1 MEVKMKR
8 NPTLIVLLVLAL
20 LVTSCGPSPV
30 QAASYNPPEGLT
42 ESDILRLFPPQDNL
56 MNIVDWNQIWNPPV
70 GMAPSQGELMEAYY
84 DWAIENGLKLDPKA
98 SISSIQGQELTLV
111 PAVNSE
117 GEMIAVGSLGI
128 SAVTYSTVGYTVGGA
143 SIAPAIV
150 YAGVVVVGVVVIA
163 GVVYFVYAYAK
174 SAHTDTSHDPNT
186 AIGQTRIRTIM
197 SNPKDPNNRCFRML
211 MNYTK
216 GGKPIYRYGIAQKIT
231 GANHGNSWLL
241 AISEGNKWITVYPV
255 TGDLTTTSAL
265 TKFVEVVA
273 CSLVTFPPV
282 P

>member
-1 MEVKMKR
+1 MKQ
-8 NPTLIVLLVLAL
+8 NTSLIVLLVLAL

-30 QAASYNPPEGLT
+30 QAASSNPPEGLS

-56 MNIVDWNQIWNPPV
+56 MNIVDWNQVWNPPV
-70 GMAPSQGELMEAYY
+70 GKAPSQGELMEAYY
-84 DWAIENGLKLDPKA
+84 DWAIENGLLLNPKT
-98 SISSIQGQELTLV
+98 SISSVEGQPLTLI
-111 PAVNSE
+111 PAVDTE
-117 GEMIAVGSLGI
+117 GEIVYASVGI
-128 SAVTYSTVGYTVGGA
+128 SAVTYTAVGYTVGGA
-143 SIAPAIV
+143 PIAPALITV
-150 YAGVVVVGVVVIA
+150 GLVVVAVVVVA
-163 GVVYFVYAYAK
+163 GIVYFVCAYAK

-216 GGKPIYRYGIAQKIT
+216 GGQAVYRYGIAQKIV

-241 AISEGNKWITVYPV
+241 AISEGSKWVTVYPV
-255 TGDLTTTSAL
+255 TGDLTKTSAL
-265 TKFVEVVA
+265 TKFVEVVSCA
-273 CSLVTFPPV
+273 LVTFPPV